1 MKFVSFLLLLV
12 LCFVNVNQGMATST
26 SAVVIQIRG
35 EVDLVMARYVER
47 AIDLAVQSGARAV
60 VIDIDTPGGRVDAAL
75 DISKA
80 IMRTELPTI
89 AVVTGQAWSA
99 GALIALSA
107 RNLYMFP
114 GSTIGAAEPI
124 PATEKTVSAW
134 RSAMEGAAESNGR
147 DGRLAAAMVD
157 RDIEIPGVIERGKL
171 LSLSSQPAV
180 ELGLA
185 DGIVVDLAQAVRD
198 SDLGQVSFSVVGV
211 SATERLV
218 RALTGPVVSVVLL
231 TLGLAGI
238 IIEITTV
245 GFGVAGVVG
254 ILSLGLYFGS
264 SIISGQATG
273 LVLLLFVLGIGLLS
287 LEAFIPGFG
296 VAGITGILVIVG
308 SIILA
313 AGSTQAGLQA
323 VTLSLIAS
331 LLLLFLAW
339 RLMVRRKLFD
349 RVSLRARSTAEEGYL
364 AGPKDM
370 SLIGMVGSTVTPLRP
385 AGVVEIS
392 SGRLSVVTEG
402 GFIPSGVAVRITK
415 VEGHRIVVALL
426 NQSEGE

>member
-1 MKFVSFLLLLV
+1 MKSVAFWLLLA
-12 LCFVNVNQGMATST
+12 LCFVPVSQCQATST

-47 AIDLAVQSGARAV
+47 AIELAVERDARAV
-60 VIDIDTPGGRVDAAL
+60 VIDIDTPGGRIDAAL

-80 IMRTELPTI
+80 VLRTEIPTV

-124 PATEKTVSAW
+124 PATEKIIAAW

-147 DGRLAAAMVD
+147 DSRLAAAMVD
-157 RDIEIPGVIERGKL
+157 RDIEIPGVIDRGKL
-171 LSLSSQPAV
+171 LSLSSQPAL
-180 ELGLA
+180 ELGLS
-185 DGIVVDLAQAVRD
+185 DGIVVDLAQAV
-198 SDLGQVSFSVVGV
+198 SDANLGQVSLSLVEV
-211 SATERLV
+211 STTEQLARI
-218 RALTGPVVSVVLL
+218 LTGPVISVVLL

-238 IIEITTV
+238 IIELTTV
-245 GFGVAGVVG
+245 GFGVPGVVG

-273 LVLLLFVLGIGLLS
+273 LVLLLFFLGIGLLT
-287 LEAFIPGFG
+287 LEAFLPGFG
-296 VAGITGILVIVG
+296 VPGITGILVIIG
-308 SIILA
+308 SLVAA

-331 LLLLFLAW
+331 LLLLFLSW

-349 RVSLRARSTAEEGYL
+349 RVSLDGRSTAEEGYL

-370 SLIGMVGSTVTPLRP
+370 SLVGMVGLAVTPLRP
-385 AGVVEIS
+385 SGLVEVAQ
-392 SGRLSVVTEG
+392 GRLSVVTEG
-402 GFIPSGVAVRITK
+402 GFIPKGAKVYITK
-415 VEGHRIVVALL
+415 IEGHRIVVDLVK
-426 NQSEGE
+426 SKGE